1 MAWPV
6 LLLARELHLGGSERQ
21 MTEIAKTLDR
31 SRFTP
36 HVGCFRPRGIRGAEL
51 AAAGVP
57 IVHFPVDSL
66 ASFGALSE
74 AWNLRSYIR
83 RHGIQLVHTFDYLL
97 TLFAVP
103 LARWCTGAVV
113 VSSQRSHRS
122 LIPWRY
128 RCLVR
133 TTDHLADA
141 IVVNCEFVRR
151 HLEIDEG
158 VPGGRIRLCSNGVDL
173 HQFQPRETLRNSLTI
188 GVICGLRPEKDLG
201 TLIEAFARIRRSGL
215 TLLIIGSGSMLEQLR
230 SQAFGR
236 GLAGDCVFVPATGRV
251 AEWLYAIDIF
261 VLPSRS
267 EALSNSLLEAMACGC
282 CPVASRVGGNF
293 ELIRHGENGML
304 FEAGDVD
311 QLCHVLQPLIEHRA
325 LRQRLAAKARSVAE
339 GFSIGASAR
348 RMGEIYAELIEASRR
363 VTSAGVSSR

>member
-1 MAWPV
+1 V
-6 LLLARELHLGGSERQ
+6 LLLARELDLGGSERQ

-36 HVGCFRPRGIRGAEL
+36 HVGCFRPQGMRGAEL

-57 IVHFPVDSL
+57 MVHFPVDSFL
-66 ASFGALSE
+66 SFGALRE
-74 AWNLRSYIR
+74 AWNLRTYIR
-83 RHGIQLVHTFDYLL
+83 RHGIRLVHTFDYPL

-103 LARWCTGAVV
+103 VAHWFTSAVV

-122 LIPWRY
+122 LIPSRY
-128 RCLVR
+128 RRLIRV
-133 TTDHLADA
+133 TDRIADA

-158 VPGGRIRLCSNGVDL
+158 VPSHRIRLCYNGVDL
-173 HQFQPRETLRNSLTI
+173 DEFRPPEKPSEEVKPHDEITI
-188 GVICGLRPEKDLG
+188 GVVCALRPEKDLG
-201 TLIEAFARIRRSGL
+201 TLIEAFARLQRSGL
-215 TLLIIGSGSMLEQLR
+215 KLVIAGSGTMLEQLR
-230 SQAFGR
+230 SQAETK
-236 GLAGDCVFVPATGRV
+236 GLAPDYIFTGATANA
-251 AEWLYAIDIF
+251 AECLRAIDIF

-282 CPVASRVGGNF
+282 CPVASRVGGNI

-311 QLCHVLQPLIEHRA
+311 HLCQVLEPLIEHPS
-325 LRQRLAAKARSVAE
+325 LRRQLTTKARCAAE
-339 GFSIGASAR
+339 RFSIDTAAR
-348 RMGEIYAELIEASRR
+348 RMEDIYAELSR
-363 VTSAGVSSR
+363 

>member
-6 LLLARELHLGGSERQ
+6 LLLARELDLGGSERQ

-36 HVGCFRPRGIRGAEL
+36 HVGCFRPRGMRNAEL

-57 IVHFPVDSL
+57 IVHFPVDSFL
-66 ASFGALSE
+66 SFGALSE

-83 RHGIQLVHTFDYLL
+83 RHGIRLVHPFDCPL

-103 LARWCTGAVV
+103 VARWLTNAAV
-113 VSSQRSHRS
+113 VSSQRSHRA
-122 LIPWRY
+122 LIPSRY
-128 RCLVR
+128 RPLIGI
-133 TTDHLADA
+133 TDRIADA

-151 HLEIDEG
+151 HLEMEEG
-158 VPGGRIRLCSNGVDL
+158 VPGGRIRLCYNGVDL
-173 HQFQPRETLRNSLTI
+173 DEFQPRETPRDSLTI
-188 GVICGLRPEKDLG
+188 GVMCALRPEKDLG
-201 TLIEAFARIRRSGL
+201 TLIEAFARIRRPGL
-215 TLLIIGSGSMLEQLR
+215 KLSIVGSGSMLEQLR
-230 SQAFGR
+230 SQAEAR
-236 GLAGDCVFVPATGRV
+236 ALAPDCIFAPATANA
-251 AEWLYAIDIF
+251 AECLREIDIF

-282 CPVASRVGGNF
+282 CPVASRVGGNP

-311 QLCHVLQPLIEHRA
+311 QLCHVLEPLIEHPG
-325 LRQRLAAKARSVAE
+325 LRQRLSTRARCVAE
-339 GFSIGASAR
+339 RFSIGASAR
-348 RMGEIYAELIEASRR
+348 RMGKIYADLIEGSRR
-363 VTSAGVSSR
+363 R